1 MASLRE
7 WHGFENSVRWRLVP
21 EGVEIEGSGV
31 ERSKGRP
38 ALVMKVWDTFGD
50 AINQVARARQV
61 PCPLLVATICTESGG
76 NPDAVRLE
84 PGYVSDEATP
94 GRVSIGMTQTL
105 ISTARDTMRMKVD
118 REWLRQPR
126 NAIDAGASY
135 IARQSR
141 TTQFDPPLVAAAYNA
156 GRLAHQNGEKNRWK
170 LRQFP
175 IGTAAHC
182 DRFVKFYNDAVAV
195 MASHPT
201 APAVPH
207 STVLGSGY
215 APPVVSQ
222 APPPRYAEANGFTLP
237 GDARVEFAS
246 HADPRAVTPYSLQVL
261 KSILK
266 SANLRQ
272 CLVSSTSRNP
282 AQQARVMFDN
292 LERYGV
298 AHQKRL
304 YARPGQMVI
313 DAYAEAK
320 ARGLSE
326 SLVKDAMERR
336 IVSIGPTK
344 VSRHASDPA
353 VLNVFDVA
361 PSSITDRVAFEAAV
375 RSDRRVAFFL
385 TPPRDPGYHLEIP
398 QP

>member
-1 MASLRE
+1 
-7 WHGFENSVRWRLVP
+7 
-21 EGVEIEGSGV
+21 
-31 ERSKGRP
+31 
-38 ALVMKVWDTFGD
+38 
-50 AINQVARARQV
+50 
-61 PCPLLVATICTESGG
+61 
-76 NPDAVRLE
+76 
-84 PGYVSDEATP
+84 
-94 GRVSIGMTQTL
+94 
-105 ISTARDTMRMKVD
+105 
-118 REWLRQPR
+118 
-126 NAIDAGASY
+126 
-135 IARQSR
+135 
-141 TTQFDPPLVAAAYNA
+141 
-156 GRLAHQNGEKNRWK
+156 
-170 LRQFP
+170 
-175 IGTAAHC
+175 
-182 DRFVKFYNDAVAV
+182 
-195 MASHPT
+195 
-201 APAVPH
+201 
-207 STVLGSGY
+207 
-215 APPVVSQ
+215 
-222 APPPRYAEANGFTLP
+222 
-237 GDARVEFAS
+237 
-246 HADPRAVTPYSLQVL
+246 DPRAVTQYSLQVL

-282 AQQARVMFDN
+282 EQQARVMFDN

-326 SLVKDAMERR
+326 ALVKDAMERK

-344 VSRHASDPA
+344 VSRHASDPT

-375 RSDRRVAFFL
+375 RSERRVAFFL